1 VVEVVDLLIQDLLV
15 VEEELEDIVL
25 LDMVLRLYKVVL

>member
-15 VEEELEDIVL
+15 VEEELEDIVP